1 MLTLL
6 SFNTLLGP
14 SQAQLCEA
22 DQRLQLGAHLPGA
35 FPEGCFQQDLLRAA
49 APGACSCPQP
59 SLTPRSLLLQNWGS
73 QEEDA
78 A

>member
-6 SFNTLLGP
+6 SLDTVLGP
-14 SQAQLCEA
+14 SQAQLYEA
-22 DQRLQLGAHLPGA
+22 DQRLQLGALLPGA
-35 FPEGCFQQDLLRAA
+35 FPEGFLQQDLLPAA
-49 APGACSCPQP
+49 APGACSSPQP
-59 SLTPRSLLLQNWGS
+59 SLIPRSLLLQNWGS